1 MPTDTDCPSK
11 GNTRHRILSCLAE
24 GLSDKQIAARLD
36 LSLSNV
42 DYHMRQLRLS
52 FGARNRVQLLR
63 FAQES
68 SGGIASA

>member
-42 DYHMRQLRLS
+42 DYHMRQLR
-52 FGARNRVQLLR
+52 NRVQLLR